1 MYYPIMDNI
10 IQLLKYKPLLKSLAA
25 NPDKGYSIRSLS
37 NISGV
42 SYATAWRRIKS
53 LEAAGALRL
62 RKVGAVCL
70 VYADRKGEAWKNLMK
85 AAEIETDTFM
95 SSLIND
101 FEFIKKDVSAILLYG
116 SHAKGSADMRSDID
130 ICIVKPRS
138 HKILERI
145 YAKLGDKYDVKIFE
159 DLPAYI
165 KLDVSEN
172 YKVIFGSEPD
182 ISYYFYWFR
191 KLGQDMKYRI
201 FANQFSSVREMVMAR
216 KRWLNAKRQVS

>member
-1 MYYPIMDNI
+1 MDNI
-10 IQLLKYKPLLKSLAA
+10 IQILKYKPLLQSLAA

-37 NISGV
+37 KMSGV
-42 SYATAWRRIKS
+42 SYATAWRTVKS

-70 VYADRKGEAWKNLMK
+70 VYPEKGDIWKNLIK
-85 AAEIETDTFM
+85 AADIETDFFM

-101 FEFIKKDVSAILLYG
+101 FEFIKKDVSGILLYG
-116 SHAKGSADMRSDID
+116 SHAKGSADKRSDID

-138 HKILERI
+138 RKILEII

-165 KLDVSEN
+165 KLGVIEN
-172 YKVIFGSEPD
+172 YKVIFGNEPD
-182 ISYYFYWFR
+182 ISYYLYRFK

-201 FANQFSSVREMVMAR
+201 FSNQFSSVREMVMAR
-216 KRWLNAKRQVS
+216 KRWLNARR

>member
-1 MYYPIMDNI
+1 MDNI
-10 IQLLKYKPLLKSLAA
+10 IQILKYKPLLQSLAA

-37 NISGV
+37 KISRV
-42 SYATAWRRIKS
+42 SYATAWRTIKS

-70 VYADRKGEAWKNLMK
+70 VYPDRKGEAWKNLMK
-85 AAEIETDTFM
+85 AAEIETDTNM

-101 FEFIKKDVSAILLYG
+101 FEFIKKDVLAILLYG
-116 SHAKGSADMRSDID
+116 SYAKGSADKRSDID

-138 HKILERI
+138 RKILERI
-145 YAKLGDKYDVKIFE
+145 YAKLGDKYDVKFFE

-165 KLDVSEN
+165 KLEVIEN
-172 YKVIFGSEPD
+172 YKVIFGNESD
-182 ISYYFYWFR
+182 ISYYLYRFR

-216 KRWLNAKRQVS
+216 KRWLNARRQVSK